1 MKKILSIIV
10 LYEQQL
16 EDSLSYQ
23 SFQALS
29 RHMDEPPTLIV
40 YDNSAVPLATIPSGI
55 IYHHDSRNIGVQPA
69 YEYARLHAETLHYP
83 YILLLDQDSWITKDL
98 WHGYLASI
106 CSVNPPT
113 AVVPRVYDDET
124 LVSPFYT
131 TSLFS
136 KKSMV
141 VQPGLYTAGIT
152 AISSGCLLSTDFI
165 SKQGGFSEEF
175 PLDYLDHWLFY
186 LFEKEREP
194 VLVLSDYLKHQL
206 SVQDYDSISVER
218 YHSISQAERHFYQTY
233 RPELFPTY
241 QRHLYKRLL
250 KQILTVKN
258 KRIAKMTWD
267 LIKK

>member
-1 MKKILSIIV
+1 MKKILAVIV

-16 EDSLSYQ
+16 EESLTFQ
-23 SFQALS
+23 SFQSLS
-29 RHMDEPPTLIV
+29 LGVAEQPLLLV
-40 YDNSAVPLATIPSGI
+40 YDNSSAPLTHVPSNI
-55 IYHHDSRNIGVQPA
+55 IYFHDPRNIGVQPA
-69 YEYARLHAETLHYP
+69 YEYARSYAETHEYP
-83 YILLLDQDSWITKDL
+83 YLLLLDQDSWITSEL
-98 WHGYLASI
+98 WRDYLAAIYSPA
-106 CSVNPPT
+106 PPT
-113 AVVPRVYDDET
+113 AIVPRVYDQET
-124 LVSPFYT
+124 LISPFYT

-136 KKSMV
+136 RSSKS
-141 VQPGLYTAGIT
+141 VQPGVYTSGIT
-152 AISSGCLLSTDFI
+152 AISSGCLLSTSFI
-165 SKQGGFSEEF
+165 SKQGGFSDEF

-186 LFEKEREP
+186 LLEKEAQP
-194 VLVLSDYLKHQL
+194 VLVLATLLKHQL
-206 SVQDYDSISVER
+206 SVQNYNTISVER